1 MRKLILMGRSM
12 AGKTTLTEQLL
23 RHAGV
28 ILQAGSVDS
37 GTTRT
42 IRLGTPTWHKT

>member
-1 MRKLILMGRSM
+1 MSARNARDLAYHTVRVADIITQS
-12 AGKTTLTEQLL
+12 E
-23 RHAGV
+23 
-28 ILQAGSVDS
+28 DS